1 MKTGQEAKN
10 KAYETASQACL
21 RAMSDDSTLTI
32 VYGDEE
38 LLDDSVVVVPAL
50 TSVATKALL
59 ARHRG
64 LLDSYVF
71 MKQFHDPIMHA
82 ENTPSDGLSQRL
94 FNLLERERFEALGG
108 ERYAGVRQN
117 LAALWAGSYTQ
128 ESIARHGGVEQLE
141 WVVSYLCRERLNAAP
156 APEYVAEKIALL
168 RGPVESLTGSHLIE
182 MALHR
187 YDQQRYAHEALR
199 LIERLGFDVERA
211 QPESNFL
218 DKLDER
224 MVAEETGDLQAT
236 DVDDSADDNQS
247 AAGAEQTPADP
258 THKQIAALVRNAEHE
273 QSVEPGLAEL
283 ELLPEHE
290 AVQQA
295 TPDLASSTAKD
306 YGIFNSASDE
316 VVSALDLV
324 NPAELTLLK
333 SSLERCMDQH
343 ANLVRR
349 LAARLQ
355 RHLMARQQR
364 DWLDEQ
370 EEGVLDTRRLSRLII
385 DQSTPVSY
393 RIETDAPVRST
404 TVTILVDNSR
414 SMLGRPIELATVCVE
429 LLTGTLERCG
439 ISSEV
444 LGFTTVSMYGG
455 ASKARWQGEGEPGN
469 PGRLNSVRHIIYKSA
484 QIPWRRARECFA
496 VMLKADV
503 LKQNIDGEAL
513 QWAHKRLLK
522 RAEEK
527 RLLIVIS
534 DGAPSDAATLTANKK
549 DLLVRHLRSVVT
561 DIETHSPVHL
571 MAIGIGHDVSQHYS
585 NAMMIKN
592 AEQLGPALLEQLTR
606 MLVDSDSRLL
616 AREPRSGVSNNCR
629 HY

>member
-1 MKTGQEAKN
+1 
-10 KAYETASQACL
+10 
-21 RAMSDDSTLTI
+21 MSNDSTLSI

-38 LLDDSVVVVPAL
+38 LLNKSVVVVPAL
-50 TSVATKALL
+50 TSVESRPLL

-64 LLDSYVF
+64 LLDSYAF
-71 MKQFHDPIMHA
+71 MKQFHDPTIHA
-82 ENTPSDGLSQRL
+82 EHTPSDGMAERL

-108 ERYAGVRQN
+108 EHYAGVRQN

-128 ESIARHGGVEQLE
+128 ESIARHGGAEQLE
-141 WVVSYLCRERLNAAP
+141 WVVSYICREHLNAAS
-156 APEYVAEKIALL
+156 APEYVTEKIALL
-168 RGPVESLTGSHLIE
+168 RGPVESIIGSHLFQ

-187 YDQQRYAHEALR
+187 YDQQRYACEALR
-199 LIERLGFDVERA
+199 LIERLGFDVERV
-211 QPESNFL
+211 QPESDSIDNINEPVV
-218 DKLDER
+218 DGETEDPQAIDADES
-224 MVAEETGDLQAT
+224 GDDLQ
-236 DVDDSADDNQS
+236 SE
-247 AAGAEQTPADP
+247 AGVEQTPTDP
-258 THKQIAALVRNAEHE
+258 THEQIVALIRNAEHE
-273 QSVEPGLAEL
+273 QSVEPGLSEL

-290 AVQQA
+290 AVQQS
-295 TPDLASSTAKD
+295 TLNLASSTENN
-306 YGIFNSASDE
+306 YRIYHSASDE

-324 NPAELTLLK
+324 NPAELTVLK

-343 ANLVRR
+343 AYLVRR

-370 EEGVLDTRRLSRLII
+370 EEGMLDTRRLSRLII

-393 RIETDAPVRST
+393 RIETEAPIRST

-414 SMLGRPIELATVCVE
+414 SMLGRPIELAAVCVE

-444 LGFTTVSMYGG
+444 LGFTTVTMYGG
-455 ASKARWQGEGEPGN
+455 VSKAQWQREGETDN
-469 PGRLNSVRHIIYKSA
+469 PGRLNSIRHIIYKSA
-484 QIPWRRARECFA
+484 QIPWRRARECFS

-522 RAEEK
+522 RTEEK

-534 DGAPSDAATLTANKK
+534 DGAPSDAATLTANNK
-549 DLLVRHLRSVVT
+549 DLLLRHLSSVVT
-561 DIETHSPVHL
+561 DIETRSPVHL
-571 MAIGIGHDVSQHYS
+571 LAIGIGHDVSQHYS
-585 NAMMIKN
+585 NSMTIKN
-592 AEQLGPALLEQLTR
+592 AQQLGPALLEQLTR
-606 MLVDSDSRLL
+606 MLIDSDSQLL
-616 AREPRSGVSNNCR
+616 A
-629 HY
+629 